1 MPVEELIVLGP
12 LASVSWMQLCPRGF
26 FIRQISENQLFGTN
40 FQAFWESWQLSCQN
54 VRNLLETVEKRAGF
68 DSNGP
73 DSIQTGRIYG
83 TNFQAFWIEIWVCR
97 IKNTLHAFL
106 MVEATIL
113 WHAAYHSNR
122 IDELYPILPEYFTF
136 IFRKS
141 AEFEAFSGNWAPRRT
156 AARARPFFLDLGF

>member
-1 MPVEELIVLGP
+1 MSKRTGKKLTGN
-12 LASVSWMQLCPRGF
+12 R
-26 FIRQISENQLFGTN
+26 
-40 FQAFWESWQLSCQN
+40 
-54 VRNLLETVEKRAGF
+54 EKRAGF

-141 AEFEAFSGNWAPRRT
+141 AEFEASEPPDPKRT
-156 AARARPFFLDLGF
+156 VEP